1 MITDKKKLSWAFYDW
16 ANSAFAT
23 TVIAGFYPIFY
34 KQYWSPV
41 QSVTESTYQLGMAN
55 AVASLII
62 VLFAPLLGAIADR
75 SSSKKRFLLFFTLMG
90 SLMTCSLY
98 LVEQGAWLVAI
109 VLYILANIG
118 FMGGNVFYDALL
130 VDITPDHER
139 DRVSALGYAF
149 GYLGGGLLFA
159 LNVAMTLY
167 PASFGFANSAEAVR
181 FSFVCVAL
189 WWGLFSIPLFFY
201 VPERKN
207 SQNSTGRT
215 LKLAVGQ
222 LIATFYQIRLLPDVW
237 LFLLA
242 YWFYI
247 DGVDTMIT
255 QFIGFPA
262 ALLFGKM
269 GDRFGAKTGIFIG
282 LVVYMGVV
290 IWAYAIQHAYEFYLL
305 AVAIGLVQGGVQALS
320 RSLYSRLIPPREAAQ
335 FFGFYNMCGKSAA
348 VLGPLLMGWVGLWTG
363 DSRYAILSV
372 MVLFII
378 GAILLVR
385 VNVAR
390 GQQAALT
397 LEKSL

>member
-207 SQNSTGRT
+207 SQNSTG
-215 LKLAVGQ
+215 
-222 LIATFYQIRLLPDVW
+222 
-237 LFLLA
+237 
-242 YWFYI
+242 
-247 DGVDTMIT
+247 
-255 QFIGFPA
+255 
-262 ALLFGKM
+262 
-269 GDRFGAKTGIFIG
+269 
-282 LVVYMGVV
+282 
-290 IWAYAIQHAYEFYLL
+290 YAW
-305 AVAIGLVQGGVQALS
+305 
-320 RSLYSRLIPPREAAQ
+320 RSI
-335 FFGFYNMCGKSAA
+335 
-348 VLGPLLMGWVGLWTG
+348 
-363 DSRYAILSV
+363 
-372 MVLFII
+372 MVCHL
-378 GAILLVR
+378 
-385 VNVAR
+385 
-390 GQQAALT
+390 ALT
-397 LEKSL
+397 PTA